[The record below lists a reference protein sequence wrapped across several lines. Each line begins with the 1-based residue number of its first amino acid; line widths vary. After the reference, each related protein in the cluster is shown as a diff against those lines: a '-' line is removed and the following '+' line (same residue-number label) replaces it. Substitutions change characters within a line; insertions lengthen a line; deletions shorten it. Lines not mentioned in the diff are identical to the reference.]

1 MSTTPAPAAIPAK
14 TENLATL
21 AIHRA
26 LLASTQRASSPRL
39 EVTPA
44 HTVARASSP
53 TSLLTAARSARSES
67 TALGGRMSATYAL
80 LERTTRLLP
89 QDVLLAYQEPS
100 QLAMLVLS
108 ARRESMQNLL
118 LLLALPAQERESIV
132 TLPELPSANLPP
144 PVSCQIPTTPG
155 SLRARQAST
164 LLGARRV
171 APRALL
177 ASIATHPD
185 LSLIHI

>member
-26 LLASTQRASSPRL
+26 LLASTQRASFPRL

-44 HTVARASSP
+44 HTVARASLP
-53 TSLLTAARSARSES
+53 TSLPTAARSARSES

-89 QDVLLAYQEPS
+89 QDVLLAHQEPS

-118 LLLALPAQERESIV
+118 LLLALPAQERASTM
-132 TLPELPSANLPP
+132 TLTERP
-144 PVSCQIPTTPG
+144 PVSPPLSDLWSQRIAKE
-155 SLRARQAST
+155 SL
-164 LLGARRV
+164 LV
-171 APRALL
+171 
-177 ASIATHPD
+177 
-185 LSLIHI
+185 